1 MESMTSKQV
10 REYLQVGK
18 DAVRSL
24 IRKDMLHPVKVGNRL
39 LFVADEVRALLNSN
53 RGEAK

>member
-10 REYLQVGK
+10 REYLQVGV

-24 IRKDMLHPVKVGNRL
+24 VRKDMLHPVKVGNRL
-39 LFVADEVRALLNSN
+39 LFVADEVRSLLKSSI
-53 RGEAK
+53 EAKK

>member
-1 MESMTSKQV
+1 MESMTSRQV
-10 REYLQVGK
+10 REYLQVGV

-39 LFVADEVRALLNSN
+39 LFVADEVRSLLKSSI
-53 RGEAK
+53 EAKK

>member
-24 IRKDMLHPVKVGNRL
+24 IRKDILHPVKVGNRL
-39 LFVADEVRALLNSN
+39 LFVAAEVKQLLNSN
-53 RGEAK
+53 RSEAK

>member
-1 MESMTSKQV
+1 MESMTSRQV

-24 IRKDMLHPVKVGNRL
+24 VRKDLLHPVKVGNRL
-39 LFVADEVRALLNSN
+39 LFVALEVRALLNSN
-53 RGEAK
+53 RVEAK